1 MPPKLEGNHPV
12 EKKEAHA
19 IFTIKDWENRC
30 AKCFLHLHLCYCRKL
45 VISDQNAE
53 MKVSLKIVLF
63 NNDKLISD
71 LYQKNFNLDPVDL
84 EVVDNDSNSS
94 VEVDSDGNPK
104 DTCPEEQQQQQ
115 PQVRRVFEEMKE
127 PEEDGFDDE
136 EEFANEEERRQ
147 YYSAMDDLRRTDEGS
162 V

>member
-1 MPPKLEGNHPV
+1 MQPKPEGNHPV

-84 EVVDNDSNSS
+84 KVVDNDSNSS

-104 DTCPEEQQQQQ
+104 DTCPEEVQKQ

-136 EEFANEEERRQ
+136 EEFVNEEERRQ